1 MSALTGRKP
10 NKRMMEMLRWHQMG
24 WADDEELARFLAD
37 EEAAR
42 QRRAA
47 AKKKD

>member
-1 MSALTGRKP
+1 VLRLRNETTW
-10 NKRMMEMLRWHQMG
+10 EVEIFFRWHQMG
-24 WADDEELARFLAD
+24 WADDEELARFLAA

-42 QRRAA
+42 QRRTA